1 MEPQQ
6 YIQGIL
12 KRLYSIQKEI
22 TELAAPLTVEQ
33 LNFKPNP
40 KSWSI
45 AEVADHIITA
55 NATYFSGIAG
65 LISSNP
71 GSKATG
77 SYKHNCM
84 ARMMVYFLKPDG
96 MKLPAPPLF
105 EPESS
110 HYDQHLLQRLE
121 QNFREIET
129 FIDDAK
135 EMNLVKLKM
144 PSPAL
149 SLLHF
154 NLGGVFD
161 ILVTH
166 AERHYLQ
173 MKRVLASEG
182 FPR

>member
-1 MEPQQ
+1 MEPRQ

-12 KRLYSIQKEI
+12 KRLHTIKSEI
-22 TELAAPLTVEQ
+22 TELAAPLTAEQ

-45 AEVADHIITA
+45 AEVMEHIITA
-55 NATYFSGIAG
+55 NATYFSGIAE
-65 LISSNP
+65 LISLNP
-71 GSKATG
+71 SSKASG
-77 SYKHNCM
+77 PYSHNLM
-84 ARMMVYFLKPDG
+84 ARMMVYFLRPDG
-96 MKLPAPPLF
+96 MKLPAPPVF

-110 HYDQHLLQRLE
+110 HLDQHIIQRLE
-121 QNFREIET
+121 QNFREIES
-129 FIDDAK
+129 FIEDAK
-135 EMNLVKLKM
+135 EMDLVRLKM

-149 SLLHF
+149 SLLYF

-166 AERHYLQ
+166 AERHYKQ
-173 MKRVLASEG
+173 MKRVLAAEG

>member
-12 KRLYSIQKEI
+12 KRLYTIKKEI
-22 TELAAPLTVEQ
+22 TELAAPLTAEQ

-45 AEVADHIITA
+45 AEVMEHIITA
-55 NATYFSGIAG
+55 NATYFSGIAE
-65 LISSNP
+65 LIATNP
-71 GSKATG
+71 GSKAAG
-77 SYKHNCM
+77 RYSHNCM

-105 EPESS
+105 EPTSS
-110 HYDQHLLQRLE
+110 HHDQHIIQRLE

-135 EMNLVKLKM
+135 EMDLVKLKM

-166 AERHYLQ
+166 AERHFQQ
-173 MKRVLASEG
+173 MKRVKAAEG
-182 FPR
+182 FPH

>member
-12 KRLYSIQKEI
+12 QRLHNIKKEI
-22 TELAAPLTVEQ
+22 TELAAPLTAEQ

-45 AEVADHIITA
+45 AEVMDHIITA
-55 NATYFSGIAG
+55 NATYFSGIAE
-65 LISSNP
+65 LIASNP
-71 GSKATG
+71 GAKSTG
-77 SYKHNCM
+77 RYSHNLA
-84 ARMMVYFLKPDG
+84 ARMMVYFLRPNG
-96 MKLPAPPLF
+96 TKLPAPALF

-110 HYDQHLLQRLE
+110 HHDQHILQRLE
-121 QNFREIET
+121 QNFREIES

-135 EMNLVKLKM
+135 ELDLTKLKM

-161 ILVTH
+161 ILITH
-166 AERHYLQ
+166 AERHFQQ
-173 MKRVLASEG
+173 MKRVMAAEG